1 MLLKDLPNRILTAR
15 AYRIVG
21 ATIHTNAEQLR
32 QELSSTKEKLPEKLD
47 TSLQKLEASSQELA
61 TLLSGD
67 VTIGELDQD
76 TDHVI
81 ASTRQLFSSWVEA
94 LDDTDYL
101 PLSTAL
107 ETKRRHL
114 EALSQA
120 LFPDGTKFLTKPPK
134 EQWTHLDDMRRAIET
149 PEVQTNL
156 AACGLTEEAKW
167 LVQWITLY
175 GDKVG
180 ITDATATNKL
190 IQLQEKKLSFQDA
203 LDKLKVQVFSAYDDD
218 KSELHLKH
226 RVALLG
232 PYVEQVETARATD
245 RKIRQARAEKA
256 TKAAAEK
263 AAKEAAEKPKES

>member
-1 MLLKDLPNRILTAR
+1 MLLKDLPNRVLTAR
-15 AYRIVG
+15 TYRIVG
-21 ATIHTNAEQLR
+21 TTIHTNAEQLR
-32 QELSSTKEKLPEKLD
+32 KELSATQEKLPEKLD
-47 TSLQKLEASSQELA
+47 ASLQKLEVSSQELA
-61 TLLSGD
+61 ALLLDD

-81 ASTRQLFSSWVEA
+81 ASSRQLFSAWIEV

-101 PLSTAL
+101 PLSSAL
-107 ETKRRHL
+107 ETKREHL
-114 EALSQA
+114 EATSQA
-120 LFPDGTKFLTKPPK
+120 LFPNGTKFLTKTPK
-134 EQWTHLDDMRRAIET
+134 EQWTHLDDMKRAIET
-149 PEVQTNL
+149 PEVQIHLT
-156 AACGLTEEAKW
+156 ACGLTEEAKW

-190 IQLQEKKLSFQDA
+190 AQLQEKKQSFHEA

-218 KSELHLKH
+218 KNELHVKR

-256 TKAAAEK
+256 TKL
-263 AAKEAAEKPKES
+263 AEKPKES